1 MAASTPTD
9 PPGDPDRI
17 HHRDPLSARSHD
29 HLGLEVLD
37 EAECRALL
45 ASRTIGRVGL
55 SMDALP
61 VILPVNYAVMDDAI
75 LIRSTEGSKL
85 SAAWRGAV
93 VAFEI
98 DDYDPL
104 THTGWSV
111 LVQGTARVLNAP
123 VELAS
128 ARQQPLEPWAHPEE
142 GAFVSITCDL
152 LSGRRLAGWQPLT
165 GLPISRPP
173 GR

>member
-1 MAASTPTD
+1 
-9 PPGDPDRI
+9 
-17 HHRDPLSARSHD
+17 
-29 HLGLEVLD
+29 VLD

-45 ASRTIGRVGL
+45 ASTTIGRVGL

-61 VILPVNYAVMDDAI
+61 VVLPVNYTVMDDAI

-85 SAAWRGAV
+85 SAAWKGAV

-98 DDYDPL
+98 DGYDPL

-123 VELAS
+123 GELAE
-128 ARQQPLEPWAHPEE
+128 ARQQPLEPWAHPDE

-152 LSGRRLAGWQPLT
+152 LSGRRIAGWQPLP

-173 GR
+173 T